1 MIERYNH
8 KETSDIWSDESRF
21 GCWLDIEIAVC
32 EALAETGKI
41 PSDAVKRIKSKAKV
55 NVLRIRELEDVTKH
69 EVVAFVNSIIEEIGE
84 DGRYFHFGVT
94 SSDIMDT
101 AFSMMLRDA
110 LKEDLKELKVLMA
123 EVKSKAV
130 KLKELPCVGRTHGI
144 HAEPMSFGLKF
155 VNWYDELKRNE
166 TRLEKAIESVSVCMI
181 SGPVGTYSSLDPK
194 IEEICAKKLGLRTVG
209 VTTQVVPRDIYAE
222 AFNVIALCGAAIDR
236 IAIELRHLQ
245 RTEVM
250 EIMEEFSNGQTG
262 SSAMPHKRNPI
273 SAENLSGC
281 ARILRSY
288 AGVALENIVLWHER
302 DISHS
307 SAERIMGPD
316 SSVLLAYMLKRLSAL
331 LSKIKVVESGVE
343 KNLNLTH
350 GLIYS
355 SLILTALM
363 EKGMK
368 RDDAYKVVQE
378 DSMKLWDKLESGD
391 TSLWFIDVLKKDDR
405 ITKLISEDGL
415 KKIFDKKNVLKHV
428 DLIYKRVL

>member
-1 MIERYNH
+1 
-8 KETSDIWSDESRF
+8 
-21 GCWLDIEIAVC
+21 
-32 EALAETGKI
+32 
-41 PSDAVKRIKSKAKV
+41 
-55 NVLRIRELEDVTKH
+55 
-69 EVVAFVNSIIEEIGE
+69 
-84 DGRYFHFGVT
+84 
-94 SSDIMDT
+94 
-101 AFSMMLRDA
+101 
-110 LKEDLKELKVLMA
+110 
-123 EVKSKAV
+123 
-130 KLKELPCVGRTHGI
+130 
-144 HAEPMSFGLKF
+144 MSFGLKF

>member
-8 KETSDIWSDESRF
+8 KATSDVWSDEARFSR
-21 GCWLDIEIAVC
+21 WLDIEIAVC
-32 EALAETGKI
+32 EALVETGKI
-41 PSDAVKRIKSKAKV
+41 PADAVKRIKSKAKV
-55 NVLRIRELEDVTKH
+55 NLLRVRELEETTKH
-69 EVVAFVNSIIEEIGE
+69 EVVAFVNSIVEQIGE
-84 DGRYFHFGVT
+84 DGCYFHFGVT

-110 LKEDLKELKVLMA
+110 LKEDLKELITLMA
-123 EVKSKAV
+123 EVKSKAIE
-130 KLKELPCVGRTHGI
+130 LKELPCVGRTHGI
-144 HAEPMSFGLKF
+144 HAEPMCFGLKF
-155 VNWYDELKRNE
+155 LNWYDELKRNKA
-166 TRLEKAIESVSVCMI
+166 RLEEAIANVSVCMI
-181 SGPVGTYSSLDPK
+181 SGAVGTYSSLDPK
-194 IEEICAKKLGLRTVG
+194 IEEICAKKLGLRTIG
-209 VTTQVVPRDIYAE
+209 ITTQVVPRDIYAE
-222 AFNVIALCGAAIDR
+222 AFNVIALCGATVDR

-250 EIMEEFSNGQTG
+250 EIMEEFSKGQTG

-316 SSVLLAYMLKRLSAL
+316 STVLLAYMLKRLSTL
-331 LSKIKVVESGVE
+331 LTKIKVVESGVE
-343 KNLNLTH
+343 KNLNFTH

-355 SLILTALM
+355 SLVLIALM

-368 RDDAYKVVQE
+368 RDDAYKIVQE

-405 ITKLISEDGL
+405 ITKLIGEDGL